1 MLENDISN
9 LCIKQSEQGT
19 SCELKTIFARMSKAP
34 YDKEFKL
41 GVLGGGQLGRML
53 QQEAVNLDIKLSCI
67 DPNSNAPCAHLV
79 PEFIV
84 GDFNDEE
91 TVYNFGKDKDLITVE
106 IEHVSIPALKRLQNE
121 GVKVFPQ
128 PELLEIVQDKGL
140 QKEFYREKGIPT
152 ADFRLIESKEDLK
165 HHVDFL
171 PFAQKLRKGGYD
183 GKGVQIIRT
192 EADFDKA
199 LNAPSVLEKFVPFEK
214 ELAVIAARNTKGE
227 TTEFPAVELEFNPEA
242 NLVELLFAP
251 AEISSETEQRA
262 REIARQT
269 IDAFGFVGI
278 LAVELFV
285 NTDGEILVNEV
296 APRPHNSGH
305 HTIEANTTSQ
315 YAQHLRCILG
325 WPLGDTS
332 LRTPAAMVNLLGE
345 SGFSGTVK
353 YEGLEEALSDS
364 GVYIH
369 LYGKAETKPFRKM
382 GHVTIT
388 ANDSDSARRLA
399 HKTKDTIKV
408 KSE

>member
-1 MLENDISN
+1 
-9 LCIKQSEQGT
+9 
-19 SCELKTIFARMSKAP
+19 MSKAP
-34 YDKEFKL
+34 YHKDFKL
-41 GVLGGGQLGRML
+41 GVLGGGQLGRMM

-67 DPNSNAPCAHLV
+67 DPNPNAPCAHLV
-79 PEFIV
+79 PEFVV

-106 IEHVSIPALKRLQNE
+106 IEHVSIPALKRLQSE
-121 GVKVFPQ
+121 GVHVYPQ

-140 QKEFYREKGIPT
+140 QKEFYKDKGIPT
-152 ADFRLIESKEDLK
+152 AEFRLIQSKEDLK
-165 HHVDFL
+165 DHVDFL

-183 GKGVQIIRT
+183 GKGVQIMRT
-192 EADFDKA
+192 EADFEKA
-199 LNAPSVLEKFVPFEK
+199 FDAPSVLEKFVPFEK

-227 TTEFPAVELEFNPEA
+227 TTEFPAVELEFDPEA

-251 AEISSETEQRA
+251 AEISAEIER
-262 REIARQT
+262 IARNIAKQT
-269 IDAFGFVGI
+269 IESFGFVGI

-285 NTDGEILVNEV
+285 NPNGDVFVNEV

-305 HTIEANTTSQ
+305 HTIEANITSQ

-325 WPLGDTS
+325 LPLGDTALS
-332 LRTPAAMVNLLGE
+332 TPAAMVNLLGE
-345 SGFSGTVK
+345 VGFSGPVK
-353 YEGLEEALSDS
+353 YEGLEDALAES

-369 LYGKAETKPFRKM
+369 LYGKTDTHPFRKM

-388 ANDSDSARRLA
+388 TNEADSARRLA
-399 HKTKDTIKV
+399 HQIKDTIKV